1 MHLMVM
7 LEKALSHNNYI
18 AFVPN
23 NRTNSFK
30 IPSLAGFLIGIIA
43 TVKLGEF
50 LLIFKVIANVL
61 LLVLIERC
69 LS

>member
-30 IPSLAGFLIGIIA
+30 IPSLAGFLIGII
-43 TVKLGEF
+43 
-50 LLIFKVIANVL
+50 FKVIANVL